1 MASTTDELKRVP
13 LFSGLS
19 QRQLRRLASLVQ
31 KREYGPGVT
40 LVREN
45 EMSGVGFFIITEGE
59 ASVGVDGTQVARLG
73 PGDFFGE
80 LALISDR
87 VRAATVTVETPL
99 RCFVMAS
106 WDFRTFAKDNPD
118 VAWKLLEHLVEL
130 LVRGAGSARPGRAPG
145 QLTA

>member
-1 MASTTDELKRVP
+1 
-13 LFSGLS
+13 
-19 QRQLRRLASLVQ
+19 
-31 KREYGPGVT
+31 
-40 LVREN
+40 
-45 EMSGVGFFIITEGE
+45 MSGVGFFIITEGE

-106 WDFRTFAKDNPD
+106 WDFRSFAKDNPD

-130 LVRGAGSARPGRAPG
+130 LVQERGRRA
-145 QLTA
+145 QAALQAS

>member
-59 ASVGVDGTQVARLG
+59 ASVGVDGTAG
-73 PGDFFGE
+73 
-80 LALISDR
+80 
-87 VRAATVTVETPL
+87 RAA
-99 RCFVMAS
+99 
-106 WDFRTFAKDNPD
+106 
-118 VAWKLLEHLVEL
+118 
-130 LVRGAGSARPGRAPG
+130 RPR
-145 QLTA
+145 